1 MNTTPI
7 LIYPSILA
15 ADMANLERDCR
26 RALDGGADGLHVDI
40 MDGHFVPNLSMGP
53 AVVAAL
59 RQALGSDV
67 ELHVHLM
74 ITDPGRYAPAFI
86 KAGANTVLIHI
97 EAAGD
102 IPATLQAIRDQGIRA
117 GITVNPETP
126 AASIQDLVTANAVD
140 EVLCMTVHPG
150 FGGQSFI
157 ESVLPKMKEIRSW
170 APQLPISVDG
180 GIDQES
186 APRSA
191 GAGANVLLAGTSL
204 FAAPDM
210 TAAISTMR
218 AACNA
223 AYSSNL

>member
-15 ADMANLERDCR
+15 ADMANLEGDCR

-59 RQALGSDV
+59 RQALGDEV
-67 ELHVHLM
+67 DLHVHLM

-97 EAAGD
+97 EADGD
-102 IPATLQAIRDQGIRA
+102 IPAALQSIRDQGVRA
-117 GITVNPETP
+117 GITINPETP
-126 AASIQDLVTANAVD
+126 ASAIQDLVVADAVD

-157 ESVLPKMKEIRSW
+157 ESVLPKMQEIRRW

-180 GIDQES
+180 GIDQQS

-191 GAGANVLLAGTSL
+191 AAGANVLLAGTSL
-204 FAAPDM
+204 FAASDM

-218 AACNA
+218 AACSA
-223 AYSSNL
+223 AYCSTI